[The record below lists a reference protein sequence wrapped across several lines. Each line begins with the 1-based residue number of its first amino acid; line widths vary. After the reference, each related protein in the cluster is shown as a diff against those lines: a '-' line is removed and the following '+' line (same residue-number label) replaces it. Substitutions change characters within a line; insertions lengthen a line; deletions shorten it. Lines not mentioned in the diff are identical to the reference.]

1 MLQLCALH
9 NNSSSYSKNY
19 RNCTRPSWLCP
30 APTRSALTNQA
41 ETSSETKI
49 HRYQT
54 VQAQTSLILSIPNYI
69 LPRQAKSVELCIL
82 FQHSQIKSAIS
93 PQIIKTV
100 VEVAR
105 CALVFACGACPR
117 LRIEEWV
124 AGFAPGEIRR
134 LMAKSI
140 TCCQC
145 LSQRYR
151 PAGSNNNY
159 YG

>member
-41 ETSSETKI
+41 ETGNETKI

-105 CALVFACGACPR
+105 CAPACSCGACPR
-117 LRIEEWV
+117 LRI
-124 AGFAPGEIRR
+124 GGSGICSGRNPPPFGEV
-134 LMAKSI
+134 
-140 TCCQC
+140 
-145 LSQRYR
+145 
-151 PAGSNNNY
+151 NY
-159 YG
+159 LLPVPEPTLPPSRQQ